1 MDFKMPRF
9 LRGISQ
15 ICPQKRISSPCNIL
29 FNIVFALKSILPKR
43 LGAITIL
50 KAVLQNMFFAV

>member
-1 MDFKMPRF
+1 MPRF